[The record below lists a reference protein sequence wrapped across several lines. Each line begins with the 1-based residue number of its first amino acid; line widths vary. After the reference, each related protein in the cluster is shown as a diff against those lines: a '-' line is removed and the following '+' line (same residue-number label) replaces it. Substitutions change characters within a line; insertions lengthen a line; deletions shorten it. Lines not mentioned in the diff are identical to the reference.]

1 MTVVSNTSPITNL
14 AAIDQLHLLREIYG
28 TILIPQAVYDELT
41 VFDRP
46 VPGTA
51 EVQMFDWINVRRV
64 TDRNQVAN
72 LRQVVDAGEAEAIA
86 LALELS
92 AERLLIDEASGRA
105 LAESL
110 GLSITGILGTLLI
123 AKQRGLVL
131 SIQPLMEDLIQKA
144 GFWVSPGLYRLVLD
158 SAGELFCFESYRNRR
173 TCPPVSIVFR
183 CDRSM
188 PIASLLRPMC
198 NSHCTKWPR
207 WSRRSGIV

>member
-14 AAIDQLHLLREIYG
+14 AAIDQLHLLHEIYG

-41 VFDRP
+41 VLDRP

-51 EVQMFDWINVRRV
+51 EVQMFDWIKVRQV
-64 TDRNQVAN
+64 SDRIQVAS

-110 GLSITGILGTLLI
+110 GIRITGILGALLI
-123 AKQRGLVL
+123 AKQRGLFL
-131 SIQPLMEDLIQKA
+131 SVQPLIEDLIQKA
-144 GFWVSPGLYRLVLD
+144 GFRLSSGLYRLVLD
-158 SAGELFCFESYRNRR
+158 NAGE
-173 TCPPVSIVFR
+173 
-183 CDRSM
+183 
-188 PIASLLRPMC
+188 
-198 NSHCTKWPR
+198 
-207 WSRRSGIV
+207 

>member
-1 MTVVSNTSPITNL
+1 VTVVSNTSPITNL

-110 GLSITGILGTLLI
+110 GLSITGIFGTLLI

-131 SIQPLMEDLIQKA
+131 SSQPLMEDLIQKA

-158 SAGELFCFESYRNRR
+158 SAGE
-173 TCPPVSIVFR
+173 
-183 CDRSM
+183 
-188 PIASLLRPMC
+188 
-198 NSHCTKWPR
+198 
-207 WSRRSGIV
+207 